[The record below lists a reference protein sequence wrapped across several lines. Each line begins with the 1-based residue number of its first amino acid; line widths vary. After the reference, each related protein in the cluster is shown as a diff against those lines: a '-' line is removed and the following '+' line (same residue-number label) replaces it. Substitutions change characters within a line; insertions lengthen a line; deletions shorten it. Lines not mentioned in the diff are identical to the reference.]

1 MAENMIPGP
10 ESEEDKRI
18 RELAELNARI
28 EHDVLEEMVRT
39 WLERAKSVFEHASPH
54 LGRLDGQFGHML
66 PFTVETLTLGAELV
80 KLPRDATALPEVLAR
95 RFAMLAK
102 AVPPLPVFVAVV
114 LKRHSPRPMVLL
126 VRDPPE
132 IGTNKMWRL
141 PSTVALQTDRG
152 SDAQLRL
159 NDQLRKLGVEC
170 NTAGGPTY
178 TATYPVGNESDNVN
192 GPSLNIAIMVR
203 ADNVVEE
210 SENLRFVDIGLSGL
224 TALEALPLP
233 PTDRFIL
240 RCLHD
245 QVDGFECR
253 ELGYQIRLENTRQ
266 YHATMAERGA
276 EPKTGP
282 EDR

>member
-1 MAENMIPGP
+1 MADNMIPGP
-10 ESEEDKRI
+10 ESEEDRRL
-18 RELAELNARI
+18 RELAELSARI
-28 EHDVLEEMVRT
+28 EHDVLEGMVRA
-39 WLERAKSVFEHASPH
+39 WLERTKSVFEHAFPH

-66 PFTVETLTLGAELV
+66 PFTVETLTLGAALV
-80 KLPRDATALPEVLAR
+80 KLPRDATVLPEALAR

-102 AVPPLPVFVAVV
+102 AVPPLPVFVAAV

-141 PSTVALQTDRG
+141 PSTVALQTDCG

-159 NDQLRKLGVEC
+159 NEQLRKLGVEC
-170 NTAGGPTY
+170 NTAGGCTY
-178 TATYPVGNESDNVN
+178 TATYPIGSEGDKIN
-192 GPSLNIAIMVR
+192 GPSLNIAIIVR
-203 ADNVVEE
+203 ADEVVEE
-210 SENLRFVDIGLSGL
+210 SENLRFVNIGPSGL
-224 TALEALPLP
+224 AALETLSLSPN
-233 PTDRFIL
+233 DRFIL
-240 RCLHD
+240 GRLHS